1 MKYSVVIRNRNEERY
16 IGHCI
21 QSVVDF
27 LGDDVQ
33 IIIVDNESTDESIRI
48 VNTFDYLNINH
59 LTISKNVYTPGK
71 SLNMGIE
78 RCDNEVTLVISAHCE
93 TVSWTNWIPKTL
105 KSLGAI
111 WGKQIPIWDGKR
123 VTPRYLWSNFG
134 EEVVTNHWCESEN
147 RYFFHNAFSVFNTEH
162 IKKYKFD
169 ERLSG
174 KEDRYWATEQID
186 MGYDI
191 VYNPEYVVKHHYT
204 HNGATWKGVG

>member
-1 MKYSVVIRNRNEERY
+1 M
-16 IGHCI
+16 
-21 QSVVDF
+21 
-27 LGDDVQ
+27 
-33 IIIVDNESTDESIRI
+33 
-48 VNTFDYLNINH
+48 
-59 LTISKNVYTPGK
+59 YTPGK

-93 TVSWTNWIPKTL
+93 IVSWTNWIPKTL